1 MSNKTIEI
9 NPAAFSVGGFSKNKT
24 KKNRPSKNIT
34 PLISPNVLKNKLLKR
49 IKEHKNLENKIS
61 NNLQKDVADVTDI
74 KDMRKQEESHG
85 GKNIDISEY
94 TDEFNESI
102 NYLKTL
108 SKQKKLNDE
117 KMIYE
122 RNKEKRR
129 EELQKQTLK
138 NHSSLHENFV
148 FNELPDE
155 LKEPIIHISNNTAPV
170 QIKYNVDTALPY
182 GNLKGGVKPTMRTW
196 NKTQKTTIL
205 PMNTNTN
212 TNKQVI
218 HNISETT
225 ERENKLNI
233 LKEKIKQKQ
242 ILERLN
248 VEAKVNQVNQV
259 NQEKDFHEVNI
270 NSNNNSDIQTT
281 KEEIERA
288 GANDKHPISNN
299 NFIKQIHKKTI
310 RRKYTLGKSKI
321 KKKVGI
327 LLKDRNTR
335 KKIILAQKELKQ
347 HSIGDIKK
355 YLRQHNLIKIGS
367 NAPNDVLR
375 KIYESSILAGEITNN
390 SKDILLHN
398 FMKTDDI

>member
-24 KKNRPSKNIT
+24 KKNRPTKNIT

-61 NNLQKDVADVTDI
+61 NDLQKNVADVTDVTDM
-74 KDMRKQEESHG
+74 KDMRKQEESRD
-85 GKNIDISEY
+85 GKNIDILEY

-155 LKEPIIHISNNTAPV
+155 LKEPIIHISNNTVPV

-182 GNLKGGVKPTMRTW
+182 GNLKGGLKPTMRTW
-196 NKTQKTTIL
+196 NKTQKNTII
-205 PMNTNTN
+205 PMNTKT
-212 TNKQVI
+212 
-218 HNISETT
+218 NISETT

-233 LKEKIKQKQ
+233 LREKIKQKQ
-242 ILERLN
+242 IQERVNTEAN
-248 VEAKVNQVNQV
+248 VNHVNQVNQV
-259 NQEKDFHEVNI
+259 NHVKDFHEVNI
-270 NSNNNSDIQTT
+270 NNNNNSDIQTT
-281 KEEIERA
+281 KEEIETG
-288 GANDKHPISNN
+288 GASDNPPISNN

-347 HSIGDIKK
+347 HSIGDVKK

>member
-1 MSNKTIEI
+1 
-9 NPAAFSVGGFSKNKT
+9 
-24 KKNRPSKNIT
+24 
-34 PLISPNVLKNKLLKR
+34 
-49 IKEHKNLENKIS
+49 
-61 NNLQKDVADVTDI
+61 
-74 KDMRKQEESHG
+74 
-85 GKNIDISEY
+85 
-94 TDEFNESI
+94 
-102 NYLKTL
+102 
-108 SKQKKLNDE
+108 
-117 KMIYE
+117 MIYE

-155 LKEPIIHISNNTAPV
+155 LKEPIIHISNNTVPV

-182 GNLKGGVKPTMRTW
+182 GNLKGGLKPTMRTW
-196 NKTQKTTIL
+196 NKTQKNTII
-205 PMNTNTN
+205 PMNTKT
-212 TNKQVI
+212 
-218 HNISETT
+218 NISETT

-233 LKEKIKQKQ
+233 LREKIKQKQ
-242 ILERLN
+242 IQERVNTEAN
-248 VEAKVNQVNQV
+248 VNHVNQVNQV
-259 NQEKDFHEVNI
+259 NHVKDFHEVNI
-270 NSNNNSDIQTT
+270 NNNNNSDIQTT
-281 KEEIERA
+281 KEEIETG
-288 GANDKHPISNN
+288 GASDNPPISNN

-347 HSIGDIKK
+347 HSIGDVKK